1 MLIDERMARFY
12 YTIALIA
19 NRILFVL
26 GLLFLIG
33 LFYFSPPLGLLMVLI
48 GIGYYAYTEWLDE
61 RRQEMYAA
69 EDRARRRL

>member
-33 LFYFSPPLGLLMVLI
+33 LFYFSPPLGLLLVLI
-48 GIGYYAYTEWLDE
+48 GIGGYAYTEWLDE
-61 RRQEMYAA
+61 RRRSAYAA
-69 EDRARRRL
+69 DDHARRRL